1 VTSDEQTQKEGEAM
15 SDLKRTVLYD
25 RHVALGAK
33 IVEFGGWEMPLF
45 YPAGIVEEHLGTR
58 KGAGLFDVSHM
69 GRFTIRGE
77 GAMRFLNHVLTNR
90 ADALDMRMV
99 GAQYTLIPN
108 ENGGAVDDAFLYRF
122 SLDEYLMV
130 VNAANTEKDWDHLQ
144 SVLQDFPDVE
154 LINRTEA
161 IAMLSLQGPESRRI
175 LENAVDKGSLPEP
188 MRNAVSTATL
198 SGAEVR
204 IARTGYTGEPLC
216 FELFLKRT
224 DAATLWDRL
233 SAKGAVPA
241 GLGARDTLRL
251 EAALPLYG
259 HELGQDPEGKN
270 MPLLTFPF
278 ARIGLSFSPAK
289 GEFIGRKAL
298 TGQFEALVRIMKRD
312 YSMKTVLPRVIQP
325 VAVAGR
331 GVARRGAGVFKE
343 GKTVGFVTSGTMVPY
358 WVYEGEGLRSVRTE
372 QRRLRSI
379 CMACMD
385 CEVLEGDPL
394 TIDIRGKQVDAVA
407 VPYHLRSE
415 APPYARPILSDCL
428 LKSKAM
434 PSGEAPYKIRTLLE
448 KTLQNTLWRQQ
459 QCINLIPSEMT
470 PSPLV
475 RLLSIMDPAFRYAE
489 HKRTKAFCDA
499 EVYYYQGTDFIDEV
513 ERALQVEMC
522 RFLGCAEVETRVI
535 SGQMA
540 NTTVFSAMVD
550 YINRVDRK
558 SEPRRIRQVM
568 NNYIGKGGH
577 LSAQPMGALRDFVAR
592 DPKTERPAV
601 IPFPVLRENPY
612 KIDVPAAQAL
622 IEEFRPE
629 IIIFGKSM
637 VLHKEPVAEIRR
649 FLDGQRID
657 AVILYDMAHVLGL
670 VGPHFQEP
678 FKEGADLVTGST
690 HKTFFGTQR
699 GIVGSPFLE
708 QEERYELWEAVLR
721 RSFPGSVSNH
731 HLGTLLGLLA
741 AAYEMNTFK
750 EEYQRRVISNAKAF
764 ARALKECGLE
774 VAGDP
779 AIDFT
784 ETHQVIVHVGY
795 GRGPE
800 AAKRLEDNNII
811 CNYQALPDEE
821 GFTASGALRMG
832 VSEMTRFGME
842 PADFRELAMLIS
854 DAIVKNARVIDP
866 VRSLRARF
874 CELRYCFKGEE
885 VAEVLHRMH
894 ALL

>member
-1 VTSDEQTQKEGEAM
+1 M

-69 GRFTIRGE
+69 GRFIVKGE
-77 GAMRFLNHVLTNR
+77 GTVRFLNHVLTNN
-90 ADALDMRMV
+90 AGALDMRMV

-108 ENGGAVDDAFLYRF
+108 ETGGTVDDAFLYRF
-122 SLDEYLMV
+122 SHDEYLLV
-130 VNAANTEKDWDHLQ
+130 VNAANSEKDWDHLQ
-144 SVLQDFPDVE
+144 RALQGFPDAE
-154 LINRTEA
+154 LINCTPE
-161 IAMLSLQGPESRRI
+161 IAMLSLQGPESRKI
-175 LENAVDKGSLPEP
+175 LEGMVDSGSLPEP
-188 MRNAVSTATL
+188 MRNAVSVAGI

-216 FELFLKRT
+216 FELFLKKD
-224 DAATLWDRL
+224 DAERVWDL
-233 SAKGAVPA
+233 LLAKGAAPV

-251 EAALPLYG
+251 EAGLPLYG
-259 HELGQDPEGKN
+259 HELGQDLDGKD
-270 MPLLTFPF
+270 MPLFTFPF
-278 ARIGLSFSPAK
+278 ARIGVSFSPAK
-289 GEFIGRKAL
+289 GEFTGRDAL
-298 TGQFEALVRIMKRD
+298 ARQFEALGRIMKRD
-312 YSMKTVLPRVIQP
+312 YSMRSILPRIIQP

-331 GVARRGAGVFKE
+331 GVARSGSGVFKE
-343 GKTVGFVTSGTMVPY
+343 GKSVGFVTSGTMVPY
-358 WVYEGEGLRSVRTE
+358 WAVEGEGLSSVRTD
-372 QRRLRSI
+372 QRQLRSI
-379 CMACMD
+379 CLACMD
-385 CEVLEGDPL
+385 SDVLEGDKV
-394 TIDIRGKQVDAVA
+394 TIEIRGKQVEGV
-407 VPYHLRSE
+407 VVSYHLRSE
-415 APPYARPILSDCL
+415 APPYARPILWDHAL
-428 LKSKAM
+428 ESKAV

-470 PSPLV
+470 PSPMV
-475 RLLSIMDPAFRYAE
+475 RLMSVMDPAFRYAE
-489 HKRTKAFCDA
+489 HKKTKAFYDA
-499 EVYYYQGTDFIDEV
+499 EIYYYQGTDFIDEV

-540 NTTVFSAMVD
+540 NMTVFSAMVD

-568 NNYIGKGGH
+568 NNTIGKGGH

-601 IPFPVLRENPY
+601 VSFPVLRENPY
-612 KIDVPAAQAL
+612 KIDVAAAL
-622 IEEFRPE
+622 ELLDEFRPE
-629 IIIFGKSM
+629 FIIFGKSM

-649 FLDGQRID
+649 FLDDQRID

-708 QEERYELWEAVLR
+708 HEERYELWEALLR

-750 EEYQRRVISNAKAF
+750 DEYQKKVLANAKAL

-779 AIDFT
+779 AMDFT
-784 ETHQVIVHVGY
+784 ETHQVIVNVGY

-800 AAKRLEDNNII
+800 VAQRLEDNNII
-811 CNYQALPDEE
+811 CNYQAMPDEE
-821 GFTASGALRMG
+821 GFTVSGALRMG
-832 VSEMTRFGME
+832 VSEMTRFGMG
-842 PADFRELAMLIS
+842 PDDFRDLAMLVYEVV
-854 DAIVKNARVIDP
+854 VKQARVVDQ

-874 CELRYCFKGEE
+874 CDLQFCFKGEE
-885 VAEVLHRMH
+885 YRDILDR
-894 ALL
+894 LRGLF

>member
-1 VTSDEQTQKEGEAM
+1 M

-25 RHVALGAK
+25 RHAALGAN

-45 YPAGIVEEHLGTR
+45 YPAGIVEEHLATR

-69 GRFTIRGE
+69 GRFTVGGK
-77 GAMRFLNHVLTNR
+77 GAQRFLNHVLTNN
-90 ADALDMRMV
+90 AAALDMRMV
-99 GAQYTLIPN
+99 GAQYTLLAN
-108 ENGGAVDDAFLYRF
+108 ETGGTIDDAFLYRF
-122 SLDEYLMV
+122 CDDEFLLV
-130 VNAANTEKDWDHLQ
+130 VNAANAVKDWLHLKR
-144 SVLQDFPDVE
+144 VLEDFPDAKI
-154 LINRTEA
+154 LDHTES

-175 LENAVDKGSLPEP
+175 LEGIVDSGSLPEP
-188 MRNAVSTATL
+188 TRNAVSVAKI

-216 FELFLKRT
+216 FELFLRRE
-224 DAATLWDRL
+224 DAARVWVLLL
-233 SAKGAVPA
+233 SKGATPT

-251 EAALPLYG
+251 EAGLPLYG
-259 HELGQDPEGKN
+259 HELGQDPEGRE

-278 ARIGLSFSPAK
+278 ARIGVSFSPAK
-289 GEFIGRKAL
+289 DEFIGRSAL
-298 TGQFEALVRIMKRD
+298 AAQFEALGRIMKRD
-312 YSMKTVLPRVIQP
+312 FSMKTVLPRMIQP
-325 VAVAGR
+325 VALAGR
-331 GVARRGAGVFKE
+331 GVARSGAGVFKD
-343 GKTVGFVTSGTMVPY
+343 GKAVGFVTSGTVVPY
-358 WVYEGEGLRSVRTE
+358 WAFEGKGLRSIRTD
-372 QRRLRSI
+372 QRQLRSI

-385 CEVLEGDPL
+385 CEVLEGDKVA
-394 TIDIRGKQVDAVA
+394 IDIRGKRVEAVV

-415 APPYARPILSDCL
+415 APPYARPIVWDHTLESQAVLSGDGPF
-428 LKSKAM
+428 KM
-434 PSGEAPYKIRTLLE
+434 RMLLE

-470 PSPLV
+470 PSPMV
-475 RLLSIMDPAFRYAE
+475 RLLSVMDPAFRYAE
-489 HKRTKAFCDA
+489 HKRTKAFYDA

-522 RFLGCAEVETRVI
+522 RFLGAAEAETRVI

-540 NTTVFSAMVD
+540 NMTVFSAMVD
-550 YINRVDRK
+550 YINRTDRK
-558 SEPRRIRQVM
+558 REPRRIRQVM

-612 KIDVPAAQAL
+612 KIDVPLTLNL
-622 IEEFRPE
+622 IEEFKPE
-629 IIIFGKSM
+629 FIIFGKSM

-649 FLDGQRID
+649 FLDDQGID

-708 QEERYELWEAVLR
+708 HQERYELWEAILR
-721 RSFPGSVSNH
+721 RSFPGSLSNH

-741 AAYEMNTFK
+741 AAYEMNAFK
-750 EEYQRRVISNAKAF
+750 DEYQKKVIANAKAF
-764 ARALKECGLE
+764 ARALKECGME

-784 ETHQVIVHVGY
+784 ETHQVIVNVGY

-800 AAKRLEDNNII
+800 AAKRLEDSNII
-811 CNYQALPDEE
+811 CNYQAMPDEE

-832 VSEMTRFGME
+832 VSEMTRFGMGS
-842 PADFRELAMLIS
+842 ADFQKLAVLIS
-854 DAIVKNARVIDP
+854 DVVIRGAGVIDQ
-866 VRSLRARF
+866 VRRLRADF
-874 CELRYCFKGEE
+874 GDLQYCFKGEE
-885 VAEVLHRMH
+885 FADVLHRLHEM
-894 ALL
+894 L

>member
-1 VTSDEQTQKEGEAM
+1 M
-15 SDLKRTVLYD
+15 SELRRTVLYD
-25 RHVALGAK
+25 RHAALGAK

-45 YPAGIVEEHLGTR
+45 YPAGIVEEHLVTR
-58 KGAGLFDVSHM
+58 KSAGLFDVSHM
-69 GRFTIRGE
+69 GRFTLRGA
-77 GAMRFLNHVLTNR
+77 GALRFLNHVLTNN
-90 ADALDMRMV
+90 AGALDMRMV
-99 GAQYTLIPN
+99 GAQYTLLSS
-108 ENGGAVDDAFLYRF
+108 EAGGTLDDAFLYRF
-122 SLDEYLMV
+122 SNDEFLLV
-130 VNAANTEKDWDHLQ
+130 VNAANAEKDRHHLQ
-144 SVLQDFPDVE
+144 RVLQGFPDAE
-154 LINRTEA
+154 MINHTHE

-175 LENAVDKGSLPEP
+175 LEGMVDSGSLPEP
-188 MRNAVSTATL
+188 MRNAVGVAKL

-216 FELFLKRT
+216 FELFLKRD
-224 DAATLWDRL
+224 DAVRIWDQL
-233 SAKGAVPA
+233 LAKGAAPI

-251 EAALPLYG
+251 EAGLPLYG
-259 HELGQDPEGKN
+259 HELGQDPESKD
-270 MPLLTFPF
+270 MPLFTFPF
-278 ARIGLSFSPAK
+278 ARIGVSFSPAK

-298 TGQFEALVRIMKRD
+298 AGQFEALGRIMKRD
-312 YSMKTVLPRVIQP
+312 YSMKRVLPRIIQP

-331 GVARRGAGVFKE
+331 GVARSGAGVFKN
-343 GKTVGFVTSGTMVPY
+343 GKAVGFVTSGTMVPY
-358 WVYEGEGLRSVRTE
+358 WVFEGEGLRSVRAD
-372 QRRLRSI
+372 QRQLRSV
-379 CMACMD
+379 CLACMD
-385 CEVLEGDPL
+385 CEVLEGDRL
-394 TIDIRGKQVDAVA
+394 AIDIRGKPVDAVV

-415 APPYARPILSDCL
+415 APPYARPIVWDHALE
-428 LKSKAM
+428 SKAV
-434 PSGEAPYKIRTLLE
+434 PAGKAPFKIRTLLE
-448 KTLQNTLWRQQ
+448 KSLQNTLWRQQ

-470 PSPLV
+470 PSPMV
-475 RLLSIMDPAFRYAE
+475 RLLSVMDPAFRYAE
-489 HKRTKAFCDA
+489 HKRTKAFYDA

-540 NTTVFSAMVD
+540 NMTVFSAMVD
-550 YINRVDRK
+550 YINRTDRK
-558 SEPRRIRQVM
+558 REPRRIRQVM

-601 IPFPVLRENPY
+601 VPFPVLRENPY
-612 KIDVPAAQAL
+612 KIDVPLTLNL
-622 IEEFRPE
+622 IDEFKPE
-629 IIIFGKSM
+629 FIIFGKSM
-637 VLHKEPVAEIRR
+637 VLHKEPVAEVRR
-649 FLDGQRID
+649 FLDAQRID

-699 GIVGSPFLE
+699 GVVGSPFLE
-708 QEERYELWEAVLR
+708 HEERYELWEAVVR
-721 RSFPGSVSNH
+721 RSFPGSLSNH

-741 AAYEMNTFK
+741 AVYEMNTFK
-750 EEYQRRVISNAKAF
+750 EEYQKRVITNAKAF

-784 ETHQVIVHVGY
+784 ETHQVILNVGY

-811 CNYQALPDEE
+811 CNYQAMPDEE

-832 VSEMTRFGME
+832 VSEMTRFGMG
-842 PADFRELAMLIS
+842 PADFRELAVLIS
-854 DAIVKNARVIDP
+854 DAVVKNATVIDQ
-866 VRSLRARF
+866 VRSLRTRF
-874 CELRYCFKGEE
+874 WELQYCFKGEE
-885 VAEVLHRMH
+885 FVDVLHRMH
-894 ALL
+894 DCLQPDESITNS